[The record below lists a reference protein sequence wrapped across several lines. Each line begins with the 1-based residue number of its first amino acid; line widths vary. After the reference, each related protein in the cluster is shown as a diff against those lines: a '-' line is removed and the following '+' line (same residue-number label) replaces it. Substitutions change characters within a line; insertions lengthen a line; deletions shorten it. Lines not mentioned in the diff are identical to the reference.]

1 MTEKEKESFIQTML
15 YVAKIDGQKDAE
27 ELRVIQNLGEKL
39 RIENIDRK
47 ILQLS
52 SELFEGKELR
62 DVMGAI
68 KERTKKLTLIYQI
81 SLLSY
86 VDGIYS
92 PEENDALRRICA
104 ILHVEFEKLEEILE
118 LAREYREFIKHAEKV
133 LER

>member
-1 MTEKEKESFIQTML
+1 
-15 YVAKIDGQKDAE
+15 
-27 ELRVIQNLGEKL
+27 
-39 RIENIDRK
+39 
-47 ILQLS
+47 
-52 SELFEGKELR
+52 
-62 DVMGAI
+62 MGAI